1 MFKTKFSIK
10 NLVWYFII
18 GFFTLIIVI
27 SFGMPDFLSQMGG
40 NEAMIAR
47 VNGETIEQLEF
58 IRFRDTMINEQT
70 MKKMGDKEAG
80 KYILNAII
88 FNRLQVQQARELGI
102 KISNDKVKR
111 IISSIPIF
119 KNELGDFDSRLF
131 ARYLDHYRFTKAEYF
146 NWIKSHLLSR
156 ELIQLVE
163 EGVAV
168 PPGEVEFE
176 NAIINSRI
184 QIQYAFVSDW
194 EIKKKYKQ
202 DVYVTD
208 AEVRASMKSGAPAG
222 DAKAAES
229 SVRVELERKKFEN
242 VKRKVM
248 IQLNQMARIGKTF
261 NEAVQFLGAR
271 VETSNEFQVGQPV
284 QVQGPGNKAGS
295 LASLTESRVFNDDC
309 LMLEIGKTSGA
320 ISSVDG
326 LYIFTPVK
334 REIAAGAPDADASAK
349 IQKQLHRQRMESFYD
364 TMMNAFGSRSRIIRN
379 PKFM

>member
-1 MFKTKFSIK
+1 MVKSKVSLK

-58 IRFRDTMINEQT
+58 VRFRDTMLNEQT
-70 MKKMGDKEAG
+70 MKKMGDKEAS
-80 KYILNAII
+80 KYIVNAII
-88 FNRLQVQQARELGI
+88 FNKLQVQQARNLGI
-102 KISNDKVKR
+102 KISNDRVKR
-111 IISSIPIF
+111 VISSIPIF
-119 KNELGDFDSRLF
+119 KNELGDFDKRLF
-131 ARYLDHYRFTKAEYF
+131 ERYLDHYRFTKAEYF
-146 NWIKSHLLSR
+146 SWIKNHLLSR

-176 NAIINSRI
+176 NAIVNSRL
-184 QIQYAFVSDW
+184 QVQYGFVSDW

-202 DVYVTD
+202 DIYVSD
-208 AEVRASMKSGAPAG
+208 QEVRAVMKSRAPEG
-222 DAKAAES
+222 DVKAVES
-229 SVRVELERKKFEN
+229 SVRVDLEKKKFEN

-248 IQLNQMARIGKTF
+248 IQVNQMAREGRSF

-271 VETSNEFQVGQPV
+271 VDTSSEFQVGQPV
-284 QVQGPGNKAGS
+284 PGSGNKAGS
-295 LASLTESRVFNDDC
+295 LASLTESREFNDDC
-309 LMLEIGKTSGA
+309 LVLDIGKTSRA
-320 ISSVDG
+320 VSSVDG

-334 REIAAGAPDADASAK
+334 REIAAGTPDAEASEK
-349 IQKQLHRQRMESFYD
+349 MRKQLQRQRMESFYD